1 MSKSLLQK
9 SMFRDVKKNGL
20 PGAKGDE
27 QEKIWLIWIKMT
39 KTVEAKRNAKTRCS
53 NNSQPLQALEEVRG
67 ILDILLIAL
76 LG

>member
-1 MSKSLLQK
+1 MNKNLLQK

-39 KTVEAKRNAKTRCS
+39 KTVEAKRNAKT
-53 NNSQPLQALEEVRG
+53 
-67 ILDILLIAL
+67 
-76 LG
+76 